1 MIKSCSGWILDICIE
16 NDEAISWIKKEDGSA
31 IRLVDEYDPTLYI
44 LPRSETDGV
53 ELFQI
58 LSDLSI
64 VKQVKWEYKFTD
76 ISIDDKKK
84 LLLVTTFSIFH
95 YNQLLKILENR
106 ILKERIGQLFNAR
119 ISHLQKYLFTQVKI
133 QPASKVCVEYEG
145 LSLISIARINDE
157 QEIDLPFSTIHVDI
171 IPSTEQTTSFDYDDP
186 VKSIKVQYQF
196 RTLNFED
203 NESAILQ
210 NFCNYVVSQDPD
222 IIIFSY
228 SDLEV
233 LPYLFERVKRL
244 SLDVQ
249 LGRRKI
255 DLYNKHSGN
264 ILEKWI
270 QGRIYVP
277 ASYQNNESIAGLI
290 ELSRFSLL
298 PMRACLKYGVGR
310 LIDSRN
316 CYELLKKNYVFA
328 ENYESGEP
336 VRPLAEIVD
345 KDKGGMIISPRV
357 GLHENVAVLDFDD
370 EFANIIVNSN
380 IGYEASDNPSEPKIL
395 PLIVKHLIQRR
406 VYFKQLVAQ
415 LPQDSIEANLCKERA
430 DIIKRILVCLYGTTG
445 SFWNKFGSIQAFEEI
460 NRVAREIL
468 LKTKD
473 ITQELGYELIY
484 ADTDA
489 AFVHKS
495 NATRAEYDKLK
506 ETLSS
511 KIGMSISLEYHYKF
525 LVLLPLEA
533 DEKLEA
539 LKHYFGMTYDG
550 ELVTRGIETR
560 RHDTPTFIKEF
571 QVELLHT
578 LFHCDNSDDI
588 VENTIDEALLCVTR
602 TIDKVMTGELKFEDL
617 IVSKQLRMNIT
628 KYRNLFPHVAAAI
641 QSMNQNKKKP
651 VRGETIQYIHT
662 DSQHQNPLNRVI
674 TIGLP
679 DVDYSSLQYDRGK
692 YKEML
697 LDAAE
702 TVLGIFGFDRTV
714 YGKPRN
720 KEWWQELRKS
730 MKRDIEAEA
739 SV

>member
-1 MIKSCSGWILDICIE
+1 MIKSCTGWIIDVYIE
-16 NDEAISWIKKEDGSA
+16 NDEAILWIKKEDGSA
-31 IRLVDEYDPTLYI
+31 IRLVDEYDPSLYI
-44 LPRSETDGV
+44 LPRRETDGA

-64 VKQVKWEYKFTD
+64 VKQAKWEYKFTD

-106 ILKERIGQLFNAR
+106 SLKERIGQLFNTR
-119 ISHLQKYLFTQVKI
+119 ISHLQKYLFTQLKSH
-133 QPASKVCVEYEG
+133 PASKVRMEYEG
-145 LSLISIARINDE
+145 MSLVSTERIDDE
-157 QEIDLPFSTIHVDI
+157 QEIDLAFSTMYVDI
-171 IPSTEQTTSFDYDDP
+171 IPSTEQTTSFDSDDP
-186 VKSIKVQYQF
+186 VKSIKIEYQS

-210 NFCNYVVSQDPD
+210 NLCSYVVSQDPD
-222 IIIFSY
+222 IIIFSN

-233 LPYLFERVKRL
+233 LPYLFERVRRL

-249 LGRRKI
+249 LGRRKT

-270 QGRIYVP
+270 RGRIYVP
-277 ASYQNNESIAGLI
+277 GKYHNKGNKAGLI

-298 PMRACLKYGVGR
+298 PMRACLKCGLGR
-310 LIDSRN
+310 LIASRN

-328 ENYESGEP
+328 ENYEAREP

-380 IGYEASDNPSEPKIL
+380 IGYEANGNPSELKIL
-395 PLIVKHLIQRR
+395 PLIVKQLIQRR

-415 LPQDSIEANLCKERA
+415 LPKDSIEANLCKERA
-430 DIIKRILVCLYGTTG
+430 DTIKRILVCLYGTTG
-445 SFWNKFGSIQAFEEI
+445 SFWNKFGSIQAFERI
-460 NRVAREIL
+460 NSMAREIL

-473 ITQELGYELIY
+473 IVQELGYELIY

-489 AFVHKS
+489 AFVHKA
-495 NATRAEYDKLK
+495 NTTRDEYGKLK
-506 ETLSS
+506 EI
-511 KIGMSISLEYHYKF
+511 IGTKTGMALSLEYHYKF

-533 DEKLEA
+533 DERLEA
-539 LKHYFGMTYDG
+539 LKHYFGITYDG

-560 RHDTPTFIKEF
+560 RHDTPPFIKEF
-571 QVELLHT
+571 ETELLHT

-588 VENTIDEALLCVTR
+588 LKNPIDDALFCVTR
-602 TIDKVMTGELKFEDL
+602 TIDKVMTGEIKFEDL

-651 VRGETIQYIHT
+651 VRGEIIQYIHT
-662 DSQHQNPLNRVI
+662 DSQHQNPLNRVVA
-674 TIGLP
+674 TNLP
-679 DVDYSSLQYDRGK
+679 NIDYQSLIFDREK
-692 YKEML
+692 YKDML

-702 TVLGIFGFDRTV
+702 TVLGIFGFDRAV

-720 KEWWQELRKS
+720 KEWWQEMRKS
-730 MKRDIEAEA
+730 KRQDIEAEA
-739 SV
+739 SA